1 MLVISKEHVYIV
13 LVMNPDKNFVF
24 VANKNDVTNFLFWI
38 VFVPNISKVND
49 LVIVLDS
56 TRQYLHTIGH

>member
-1 MLVISKEHVYIV
+1 MPVISKEHVYIA

-38 VFVPNISKVND
+38 VFVPHLSKVND
-49 LVIVLDS
+49 IVLALD
-56 TRQYLHTIGH
+56 

>member
-1 MLVISKEHVYIV
+1 MLVISKEHVYIA

-38 VFVPNISKVND
+38 VFVPHLAKVNN
-49 LVIVLDS
+49 IVLAVDK
-56 TRQYLHTIGH
+56 TF